1 MRAKGRGPRPG
12 GRETEKSTLLSCTE
26 TSELQFPAST
36 RPGKGM
42 NRKWEGK
49 VLFH

>member
-1 MRAKGRGPRPG
+1 MRAKGRGPG

-26 TSELQFPAST
+26 TSELQFPACT

-42 NRKWEGK
+42 NRKWERK
-49 VLFH
+49 V